1 MVWLLLFYLF
11 HRSNCDNDVIFLK
24 ESSVKISV
32 MLRRKGQMR
41 ETLRHSS
48 SLQIANQLNERPGI
62 RNELFAHPIGSAV
75 IGNLFFL
82 NHRELKELRRE
93 ARSVMPDHCVIPI
106 GSRAGIHTRAAR
118 HDSINRVIALVID
131 FFRNDLICENLVMIS
146 HGISPFLQQGK
157 WG

>member
-11 HRSNCDNDVIFLK
+11 HRSNCNDDVIFLTK
-24 ESSVKISV
+24 SSVKIAV

-41 ETLRHSS
+41 ETLRHST

-82 NHRELKELRRE
+82 NHGELKELRRE
-93 ARSVMPDHCVIPI
+93 AGSVMPDHCVIAI
-106 GSRAGIHTRAAR
+106 CSRAGVHTRATR
-118 HDSINRVIALVID
+118 HDGINCVVALVID
-131 FFRNDLICENLVMIS
+131 FFRNDLICENLVMIN
-146 HGISPFLQQGK
+146 HVISPFLQQER
-157 WG
+157 WD